1 MKFYNVQKRS
11 RINCCIKGHYY
22 LRNAF
27 LEYQNAFIINLYII
41 ETVYFRRKHGEIT
54 YRSIYLWLNQD
65 LMIIQANNFE
75 KLWGKWQVL
84 YQEIN

>member
-11 RINCCIKGHYY
+11 RINCYIKGHYY

-41 ETVYFRRKHGEIT
+41 ETVYFSDKPRGDIISK
-54 YRSIYLWLNQD
+54 YLSLVESKFND
-65 LMIIQANNFE
+65 NS
-75 KLWGKWQVL
+75 GK
-84 YQEIN
+84 